1 MEVGGDIARTFG
13 PRRLES
19 FAPKSASSG
28 DPNDKTYDK
37 VCNILEKDLRQVC
50 TSLRLQINLSFYL
63 AFAPSAMHTANGPSE
78 AGFRPSPGPP
88 HFLIRGAV
96 RLTCGPNPDRCPSPI
111 P

>member
-1 MEVGGDIARTFG
+1 MISREPLGRGGSQ
-13 PRRLES
+13 S

-63 AFAPSAMHTANGPSE
+63 AFAPSAMQIREWPVGSGISAFSRALPI
-78 AGFRPSPGPP
+78 
-88 HFLIRGAV
+88 FLYVEPFA
-96 RLTCGPNPDRCPSPI
+96 
-111 P
+111 